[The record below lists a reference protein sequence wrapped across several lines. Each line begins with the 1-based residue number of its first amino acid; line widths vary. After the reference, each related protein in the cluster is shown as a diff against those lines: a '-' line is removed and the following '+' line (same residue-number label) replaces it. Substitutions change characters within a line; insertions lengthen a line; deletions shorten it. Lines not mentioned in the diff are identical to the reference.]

1 MCETEGMLRKIQAL
15 CIITCLMLD
24 VELGKA
30 PYDRKAWGVQQ
41 SSFKSIS
48 QSYKGRERAVLE
60 NEAAEVKYA
69 ALKKRG
75 YYVYWQ
81 EEIYLNKCVRK

>member
-1 MCETEGMLRKIQAL
+1 MSDVGCGAREGTLRQKSLGSSAKQL
-15 CIITCLMLD
+15 QKHITILQ
-24 VELGKA
+24 
-30 PYDRKAWGVQQ
+30 RK
-41 SSFKSIS
+41 
-48 QSYKGRERAVLE
+48 RERAVLE

-75 YYVYWQ
+75 YCVYWQ